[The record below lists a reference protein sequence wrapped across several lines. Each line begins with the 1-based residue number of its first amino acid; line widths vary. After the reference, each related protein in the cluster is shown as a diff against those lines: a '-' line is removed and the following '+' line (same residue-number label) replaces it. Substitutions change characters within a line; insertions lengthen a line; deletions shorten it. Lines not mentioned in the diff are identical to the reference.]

1 MYNFKLIEQKW
12 KKYWDINQ
20 TYKFD
25 DNNKNNKYYVLDMF
39 PYPSGSGLHVGH
51 PKGYIATD
59 ILARYKKMNGFSVLH
74 PIGWDAFGL
83 PAEQYAINTNNH
95 PKTFTQENITN
106 FRKQLQNLG
115 FSYDYNKEVNTTD
128 PEFYKWTQWIFIK
141 LYEHNLAEIKTI
153 EVNWC
158 EELKTVLANEEVL
171 TDKDGNKVSERG
183 SFPVIKKPMKQWV
196 LKITNYAEKLLEGLH
211 DVNWNDGLKNIQS
224 TWIGKSIGMNID
236 FQVENSKDKIK
247 IFTSKPNTIFGV
259 SFIGVNYNHDLVKK
273 TLLEKEDKKLSE
285 IIDNLKQL
293 KEFERTK
300 SLENPIGYFLN
311 KYVICPFTNK
321 KIPIYLCEYVMDS
334 YANGAIMGVPFC
346 DKRDYHFATKHK
358 ISIIKILDV
367 DADFY
372 DGDGTHINSSF
383 LNGLDTCEANKE
395 ITKELISKKIGEK
408 IINYKLRDWIFSR
421 QRYWGEPFPILFDEN
436 NNIIIE
442 KNLPLLLPNT
452 DNFKMSEDGKP
463 PLANLEKWVNVK
475 IDNKNY
481 TRETNTMPQWAGSC
495 WYYLAYILKQDD
507 GSYIPLNSKEA
518 YALFERWL
526 PVDMYIGGQEHAVLH
541 LLYSRFWHR
550 FLYDIK
556 VIPSPE
562 PFIKI
567 INQGMVLGENNE
579 KMSKSK
585 GNVISP
591 DDIIEKYGA
600 DSLRVY
606 EMFMGP
612 ISASLSWKT
621 EGLSGICKWL
631 DRIYRLF
638 NTIKIVDD
646 DKNIKLDSAYNLFL
660 FKVSN
665 MIENLE
671 YNLAISEM
679 MIFINECYKCTIISK
694 NKLMGFLQV
703 LSCFAPFIS
712 EDLWENNFDQKKS
725 IYFSQ
730 WPKTNKNKI
739 IESTIK
745 LAIQINGK
753 FIDVLELENEKSE
766 KEIFDLIKVLPK
778 MISRL
783 ENKEIDKT
791 IYVKN
796 KIFNILLKK

>member
-1 MYNFKLIEQKW
+1 
-12 KKYWDINQ
+12 
-20 TYKFD
+20 
-25 DNNKNNKYYVLDMF
+25 
-39 PYPSGSGLHVGH
+39 
-51 PKGYIATD
+51 
-59 ILARYKKMNGFSVLH
+59 
-74 PIGWDAFGL
+74 
-83 PAEQYAINTNNH
+83 
-95 PKTFTQENITN
+95 
-106 FRKQLQNLG
+106 
-115 FSYDYNKEVNTTD
+115 
-128 PEFYKWTQWIFIK
+128 
-141 LYEHNLAEIKTI
+141 
-153 EVNWC
+153 
-158 EELKTVLANEEVL
+158 
-171 TDKDGNKVSERG
+171 
-183 SFPVIKKPMKQWV
+183 
-196 LKITNYAEKLLEGLH
+196 
-211 DVNWNDGLKNIQS
+211 
-224 TWIGKSIGMNID
+224 
-236 FQVENSKDKIK
+236 
-247 IFTSKPNTIFGV
+247 
-259 SFIGVNYNHDLVKK
+259 
-273 TLLEKEDKKLSE
+273 
-285 IIDNLKQL
+285 
-293 KEFERTK
+293 
-300 SLENPIGYFLN
+300 
-311 KYVICPFTNK
+311 
-321 KIPIYLCEYVMDS
+321 
-334 YANGAIMGVPFC
+334 
-346 DKRDYHFATKHK
+346 
-358 ISIIKILDV
+358 
-367 DADFY
+367 
-372 DGDGTHINSSF
+372 
-383 LNGLDTCEANKE
+383 
-395 ITKELISKKIGEK
+395 
-408 IINYKLRDWIFSR
+408 
-421 QRYWGEPFPILFDEN
+421 
-436 NNIIIE
+436 
-442 KNLPLLLPNT
+442 
-452 DNFKMSEDGKP
+452 
-463 PLANLEKWVNVK
+463 
-475 IDNKNY
+475 
-481 TRETNTMPQWAGSC
+481 
-495 WYYLAYILKQDD
+495 
-507 GSYIPLNSKEA
+507 
-518 YALFERWL
+518 
-526 PVDMYIGGQEHAVLH
+526 
-541 LLYSRFWHR
+541 
-550 FLYDIK
+550 
-556 VIPSPE
+556 IPSPE

-646 DKNIKLDSAYNLFL
+646 DKNIKLDSVYNLFL

-712 EDLWENNFDQKKS
+712 EDLWENSFDQKKS
-725 IYFSQ
+725 IYLSQ
-730 WPKTNKNKI
+730 WPKTDKNKI